1 IAHTD
6 SGLDEELIV
15 GFVTA
20 YQEVTPL
27 TSGEIWAM
35 PIMLRLVLVEN
46 LRRLCSHMLTTCTYR
61 RKAVE
66 ILDALES
73 DSGAVKL
80 PQTHGCSTLVLELI
94 EILRGVSGKRYSFG
108 VHELSERL
116 GQPQEMLDH
125 CVHVEQQRLAAN
137 QVSIGNVITSMRLLS

>member
-1 IAHTD
+1 MRTSLIVHTD

-46 LRRLCSHMLTTCTYR
+46 LRRICSHMLTTSTYR
-61 RKAVE
+61 QR
-66 ILDALES
+66 ALELL
-73 DSGAVKL
+73 DDLEAGKTVVDL
-80 PQTHGCSTLVLELI
+80 PETHGCSTL
-94 EILRGVSGKRYSFG
+94 S
-108 VHELSERL
+108 
-116 GQPQEMLDH
+116 
-125 CVHVEQQRLAAN
+125 
-137 QVSIGNVITSMRLLS
+137 